1 MKQPSGYEDP
11 SKPSDYICHLKKA
24 LYGLK
29 QALRA
34 WHSRLTSKLQELG
47 FTSSKA
53 DASLFIFSQGG
64 VTIYML
70 IYVADIIIVSSCPN
84 ATEKLIKKLMNN
96 FAAKD
101 LGLLEYFLGIE
112 VK

>member
-29 QALRA
+29 QALQA

-70 IYVADIIIVSSCPN
+70 IYVADIIISSCPS

-96 FAAKD
+96 FAVKD
-101 LGLLEYFLGIE
+101 LGLLKYFLGIE

>member
-11 SKPSDYICHLKKA
+11 NQPQNYVCHLKKS

-29 QALRA
+29 QAPRA

-47 FTSSKA
+47 FISSQA

-70 IYVADIIIVSSCPN
+70 IYVDDIIVVSSSPT
-84 ATEKLIKKLMNN
+84 ATSKLIQQLKTE
-96 FAAKD
+96 FAVKD
-101 LGLLEYFLGIE
+101 LENWIAFWAL
-112 VK
+112 K